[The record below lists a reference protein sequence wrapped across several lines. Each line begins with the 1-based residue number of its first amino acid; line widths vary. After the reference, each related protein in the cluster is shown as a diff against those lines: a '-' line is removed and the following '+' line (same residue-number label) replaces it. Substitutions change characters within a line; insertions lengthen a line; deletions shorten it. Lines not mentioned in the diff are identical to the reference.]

1 MIKFFADTTLYI
13 VEEFDEK
20 SDTVT
25 KDCHETFKAG
35 DLVQADIV
43 DDSENAGYVDLQFGD
58 GSMTYHVLRGS
69 FEVVA

>member
-20 SDTVT
+20 ADKVI

-35 DLVQADIV
+35 ELVQADIV
-43 DDSENAGYVDLQFGD
+43 SENASYADLQFGD
-58 GSMTYHVLRGS
+58 GSMTYHVLRS
-69 FEVVA
+69 LFEIVA